1 MTPIE
6 NITFAE
12 ALEDYIC
19 SKDRLLSPSTVRG
32 YRTMQRSSFD
42 RINDLQISELTEK
55 VIQRWV
61 NSLADKYSS
70 KTIRNQ
76 VGLLTVV
83 LHQNGINLNM
93 KSITLKPKIK
103 PEYNIPTETEI
114 QKIALAVKHTTIEIP
129 IIIALTLGLRQSEI
143 AGLRWEHYDGTY
155 LKIKCAVVPD
165 ENHKL
170 VEKNENKSY
179 AGRRIIEVPDYLKDI
194 LDSSE
199 HSSERI
205 SPHSPNYIWKH
216 FDRICEENGIPHFT
230 IHSPRHANASAMLKL
245 NIPDKYAMERMGHS
259 TPNMLKQVYQH
270 IFRDEQ
276 TKVANKMNDYFN
288 DILK

>member
-61 NSLADKYSS
+61 NSLADRYSS

-129 IIIALTLGLRQSEI
+129 IIIALTLDFASLR
-143 AGLRWEHYDGTY
+143 
-155 LKIKCAVVPD
+155 
-165 ENHKL
+165 
-170 VEKNENKSY
+170 
-179 AGRRIIEVPDYLKDI
+179 
-194 LDSSE
+194 
-199 HSSERI
+199 
-205 SPHSPNYIWKH
+205 
-216 FDRICEENGIPHFT
+216 
-230 IHSPRHANASAMLKL
+230 
-245 NIPDKYAMERMGHS
+245 
-259 TPNMLKQVYQH
+259 
-270 IFRDEQ
+270 
-276 TKVANKMNDYFN
+276 
-288 DILK
+288 

>member
-1 MTPIE
+1 MI
-6 NITFAE
+6 
-12 ALEDYIC
+12 
-19 SKDRLLSPSTVRG
+19 
-32 YRTMQRSSFD
+32 
-42 RINDLQISELTEK
+42 TEK

-61 NSLADKYSS
+61 NSLADRYSS

-194 LDSSE
+194 LDNSE
-199 HSSERI
+199 NVSAHTVL
-205 SPHSPNYIWKH
+205 
-216 FDRICEENGIPHFT
+216 T
-230 IHSPRHANASAMLKL
+230 IYG
-245 NIPDKYAMERMGHS
+245 NILIVYARKMEYHILLY
-259 TPNMLKQVYQH
+259 TPCATLTPVPC
-270 IFRDEQ
+270 
-276 TKVANKMNDYFN
+276 
-288 DILK
+288 

>member
-76 VGLLTVV
+76 VGLLT
-83 LHQNGINLNM
+83 
-93 KSITLKPKIK
+93 
-103 PEYNIPTETEI
+103 
-114 QKIALAVKHTTIEIP
+114 
-129 IIIALTLGLRQSEI
+129 
-143 AGLRWEHYDGTY
+143 
-155 LKIKCAVVPD
+155 
-165 ENHKL
+165 
-170 VEKNENKSY
+170 
-179 AGRRIIEVPDYLKDI
+179 
-194 LDSSE
+194 
-199 HSSERI
+199 ERI

-230 IHSPRHANASAMLKL
+230 IHSLRHANASAMLKL

-288 DILK
+288 DILN